1 LDPNSGSYVAALDPA
16 EREVEARA
24 GVPPPRGVLVA
35 RPAAVRMQRRIAALV
50 VVLPFL
56 GTLFA
61 VYQAFAWGV
70 GALELGILALMY
82 TLCTL
87 GANVGLHRHFAHRS
101 FSAHRPVRVG
111 LAILGAMASQGP
123 LVTWVAAHRRHHAY
137 SDRPGDPHSPNMHGA
152 GWRGM
157 LAGLWHAHYGWMF
170 AAETTDWGRF
180 ARDVLQDR
188 TLFKIHQ
195 TYFLWVFLGLALP
208 AALGGV
214 LAGTWLGAAD
224 GLLWGGLVRMFLVN
238 NGSWAVGSVCHV
250 FGTRPF
256 NNRDHSANNYWVAVL
271 TFGEGLQNNHHAF
284 PSSAAHAV
292 AWWQP
297 DVSMWFIRLLQG
309 LGLVWDVKLP
319 SRTAIAAALA
329 RPIEAR

>member
-16 EREVEARA
+16 ERDAEARA

-35 RPAAVRMQRRIAALV
+35 RPAAVRMQRRIAAVV

-61 VYQAFAWGV
+61 IYQVFAWGV
-70 GALELGILALMY
+70 GPLELGILALMY

-101 FSAHRPVRVG
+101 FSAYRPVRVG

-137 SDRPGDPHSPNMHGA
+137 SDRPGDPHSPNLHGR

-297 DVSMWFIRLLQG
+297 DASMWFIRLLQG
-309 LGLVWDVKLP
+309 LGLAWDVKLP
-319 SRTAIAAALA
+319 SRSAIAAARA
-329 RPIEAR
+329 KPIEAR